1 MPLFGFFNDNSS
13 SPVYLLCHYL
23 EHGRHFRIT
32 FSGLMPCPQYFRCI
46 KATYHGIC
54 TSMCSDRARENVPC
68 LIAFLTMAITIAIGI
83 NPGAHGWNIL
93 GMVSEQYQKC

>member
-1 MPLFGFFNDNSS
+1 MVFYFPCVL
-13 SPVYLLCHYL
+13 
-23 EHGRHFRIT
+23 I
-32 FSGLMPCPQYFRCI
+32 GLG
-46 KATYHGIC
+46 K
-54 TSMCSDRARENVPC
+54 NVPC